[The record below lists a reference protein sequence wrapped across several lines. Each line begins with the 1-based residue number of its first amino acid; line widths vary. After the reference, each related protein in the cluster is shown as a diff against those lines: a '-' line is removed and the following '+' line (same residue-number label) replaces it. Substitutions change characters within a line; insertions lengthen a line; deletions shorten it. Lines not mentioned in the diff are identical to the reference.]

1 MTMSTV
7 NSPDGLNSRLARLL
21 GIGSWASCVLI
32 AAGMVV
38 RMSGVSERPVAD
50 HLVSAGIVLLIALP
64 TLRVAVM
71 AVWFLFRRDVD
82 FALIAALVLVIIV
95 ASTLLGA
102 GAA

>member
-1 MTMSTV
+1 MTMSTT
-7 NSPDGLNSRLARLL
+7 STADGLNSRLARLL
-21 GIGSWASCVLI
+21 GIGSWASCGLI
-32 AAGMVV
+32 AAGMAL
-38 RMSGVSERPVAD
+38 RMSGVSARSVAD

-71 AVWFLFRRDVD
+71 AVWFLFRRDRD
-82 FALIAALVLVIIV
+82 FALIAALVLVIII

>member
-7 NSPDGLNSRLARLL
+7 DAPDGLNSRLARLL
-21 GIGSWASCVLI
+21 GLGSWASCALI
-32 AAGMVV
+32 AAGMVL
-38 RMSGVSERPVAD
+38 RMSGVSARPAGD

-64 TLRVAVM
+64 TLRVALM
-71 AVWFLFRRDVD
+71 AVWFLFRRDLD
-82 FALIAALVLVIIV
+82 FALIAALVLVIIL

>member
-1 MTMSTV
+1 MTISTAV
-7 NSPDGLNSRLARLL
+7 ASDGLNSRLARLL
-21 GIGSWASCVLI
+21 GLGSWASCVLI

-38 RMSGVSERPVAD
+38 RMSGVSARSDAD

-71 AVWFLFRRDVD
+71 AVWFLFRRDLD
-82 FALIAALVLVIIV
+82 FALIAALVLVIII

>member
-1 MTMSTV
+1 MTMSTT
-7 NSPDGLNSRLARLL
+7 STADGLNSRLARLL
-21 GIGSWASCVLI
+21 GIGSWASCGLI
-32 AAGMVV
+32 AAGMAL
-38 RMSGVSERPVAD
+38 RMSGVSARSVAD

-64 TLRVAVM
+64 TLRVALM
-71 AVWFLFRRDVD
+71 AVWFLLRRDRD

>member
-1 MTMSTV
+1 MTISAVGT
-7 NSPDGLNSRLARLL
+7 SDGLNSRLARLL
-21 GIGSWASCVLI
+21 GIGNWTSCVLI
-32 AAGMVV
+32 AAGLVM
-38 RMSGVSERPVAD
+38 RMSGVSARPVAN

-71 AVWFLFRRDVD
+71 AAWFLFRREVD